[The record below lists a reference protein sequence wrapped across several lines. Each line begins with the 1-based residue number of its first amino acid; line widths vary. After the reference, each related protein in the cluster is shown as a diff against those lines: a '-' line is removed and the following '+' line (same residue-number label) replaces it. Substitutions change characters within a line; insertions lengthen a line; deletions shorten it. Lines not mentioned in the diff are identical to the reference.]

1 MSGFFSFIG
10 GVIEFLL
17 FVGIVLAG
25 IAFWGYNTLR
35 SLSEN
40 VHECKSNVGVVAKK
54 QASLIN
60 QLQDVVKGYEASEKL
75 VMLKVSEDV
84 SSVGQLAQLH
94 QQSSMLLSTAG
105 GMAQK
110 FPELKA
116 NHQFQRLI
124 DSMQTCEAQLE
135 TARQKYNVSVKAYN
149 IARSSIPH
157 VFYASTLGFS
167 IATYFEVNDE
177 TGTLEVG
184 AIKSFSSDD
193 DGERLNALLGQA
205 GSKILEVGNK
215 AFESSR
221 LIANAAQDKIVQ
233 ITQTKTVPEELSASD
248 VNDGSCLAC
257 AQAVSLGNAFCG
269 GCGKKV

>member
-75 VMLKVSEDV
+75 VMLKVSKDV